1 MSELKMI
8 IVPSETGTK
17 VWGRNAT
24 RTLKLHATLPAEPI
38 HPAALPRLLEAV
50 GSFLPVRAA
59 LVVPSRVPSC
69 ATKLYPEWWVDVGG
83 GSYEL
88 QVIAGSK
95 RERLEWWGR

>member
-8 IVPSETGTK
+8 IVPSETETK
-17 VWGRNAT
+17 VWGRDAT
-24 RTLKLHATLPAEPI
+24 RKVKVHARLPAEPI
-38 HPAALPRLLEAV
+38 DPAALPRLLGAI

-69 ATKLYPEWWVDVGG
+69 ATRLYPGWWIDVGG
-83 GSYEL
+83 AEYDL
-88 QVIAGSK
+88 QVIAGGK